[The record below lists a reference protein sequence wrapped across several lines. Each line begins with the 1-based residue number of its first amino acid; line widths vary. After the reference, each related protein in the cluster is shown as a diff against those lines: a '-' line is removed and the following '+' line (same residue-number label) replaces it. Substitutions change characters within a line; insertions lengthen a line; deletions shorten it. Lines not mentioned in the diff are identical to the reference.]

1 MPAPSSVANV
11 AVHGGA
17 AGGREVVIHERLFVG
32 RECTGV
38 DEGHRLLIDDPAVSR
53 HHLEI
58 RLDAES
64 DEASVVDLSTN
75 GTRLNGVRIARA
87 HPVPLRPGDRITVGG
102 TELEF
107 RSERFRG
114 GASEAPPLRSTI
126 KDVSLTRL
134 VMVVGDIIGYSTISQ
149 RTDAGVLLAD
159 LDRLY
164 GELNAELPRFGG
176 TLNNYAGDAFFAIWE
191 CDADPDAAEHA
202 VRFALA
208 ATERVRTVAAG
219 LDLRGPGGGAIGM
232 GWGVVAGP
240 AAMSSLTGMLVTV
253 LGDATNVAFRI
264 AGLAARD
271 GRAEVLITRP
281 VHDLVAARMAFGP
294 PEQVE
299 VKGRSG
305 TEEVFGALPVA

>member
-11 AVHGGA
+11 AVHGGT
-17 AGGREVVIHERLFVG
+17 AGGREVAIHERLFVG
-32 RECTGV
+32 RECTGI
-38 DEGHRLLIDDPAVSR
+38 DERQRLVIDDPAVSR

-58 RLDAES
+58 RLDTER
-64 DEASVVDLSTN
+64 DEAHVVDMSTN

-102 TELEF
+102 TVLEF

-114 GASEAPPLRSTI
+114 GAGAPPLRSTI

-149 RTDAGVLLAD
+149 RADEGVLLAD

-191 CDADPDAAEHA
+191 CDADADAAEHA

-208 ATERVRTVAAG
+208 ATDRVRAVAPG
-219 LDLRGPGGGAIGM
+219 LSLRGPGVGAIGM

-264 AGLAARD
+264 AGLAARG
-271 GRAEVLITRP
+271 GRAEVLVTRP
-281 VHDLVAARMAFGP
+281 VHDLVAASIGFGP
-294 PEQVE
+294 PEHVE

-305 TEEVFGALPVA
+305 TEEVFGALPSH